1 MVLVRLVLVNLNLK
15 PLDTG
20 EHTMQF
26 LHGTKI
32 DFLGKRKTFIYLS
45 LILNVVGILAP
56 FVLGLR
62 FGIDFEGGT
71 EIALQFSEK
80 INTAEIRDVIDK
92 QFEGAEIKSY
102 GKENQF
108 LIRVVTNLSK
118 DATSQVIQTLK
129 DKYPTEVITILK
141 VDTIGPKVGNELRT
155 KALIAVL
162 LAIIAIM
169 LYIAFRFE
177 FTYGVGAAIA
187 IVHDVLVTLALVTVF
202 SKLGILNLEV
212 NQSMIAAFLTVVGFS
227 VNDTVIIFDRI
238 RENIERHKGMNMI
251 KLMNISI
258 NETLSRTINTVLTVV
273 MVLFIITLFGGEVLQ
288 GFSFTMLVGIITG
301 AYSSIYIASAF
312 VIWYLQHVKK
322 VDVEGDFTRQNNT
335 ELLKASKV

>member
-1 MVLVRLVLVNLNLK
+1 
-15 PLDTG
+15 
-20 EHTMQF
+20 
-26 LHGTKI
+26 
-32 DFLGKRKTFIYLS
+32 
-45 LILNVVGILAP
+45 
-56 FVLGLR
+56 
-62 FGIDFEGGT
+62 
-71 EIALQFSEK
+71 
-80 INTAEIRDVIDK
+80 
-92 QFEGAEIKSY
+92 
-102 GKENQF
+102 
-108 LIRVVTNLSK
+108 
-118 DATSQVIQTLK
+118 
-129 DKYPTEVITILK
+129 
-141 VDTIGPKVGNELRT
+141 
-155 KALIAVL
+155 
-162 LAIIAIM
+162 
-169 LYIAFRFE
+169 
-177 FTYGVGAAIA
+177 
-187 IVHDVLVTLALVTVF
+187 
-202 SKLGILNLEV
+202 
-212 NQSMIAAFLTVVGFS
+212 MIAAFLTVVGFS

>member
-1 MVLVRLVLVNLNLK
+1 
-15 PLDTG
+15 
-20 EHTMQF
+20 MQF

-56 FVLGLR
+56 FILGLR

-71 EIALQFSEK
+71 EIALQFSER
-80 INTAEIRDVIDK
+80 INTSEIREVIDK

-108 LIRVVTNLSK
+108 LIRVASNLSK
-118 DATSQVIQTLK
+118 DATTQVIQTLK
-129 DKYPTEVITILK
+129 DKYPKETITILK

-155 KALIAVL
+155 KALIAVI

-251 KLMNISI
+251 KLMNMSI
-258 NETLSRTINTVLTVV
+258 NETLSRTINTVVTVV
-273 MVLFIITLFGGEVLQ
+273 MVLLIITLFGGEVLQ

-301 AYSSIYIASAF
+301 AYSSIYVASAF
-312 VIWYLQHVKK
+312 VIWYLQNVKK
-322 VDVEGDFTRQNNT
+322 VDVEGDLDRENKAAT
-335 ELLKASKV
+335 LKAAKA

>member
-1 MVLVRLVLVNLNLK
+1 
-15 PLDTG
+15 
-20 EHTMQF
+20 MQF

-45 LILNVVGILAP
+45 LVLNVVGILAP
-56 FVLGLR
+56 FILGLR

-71 EIALQFSEK
+71 EIAMQFSEK
-80 INTAEIRDVIDK
+80 INTAEIRNVIDK

-108 LIRVVTNLSK
+108 LVRVALNLSK
-118 DATSQVIQTLK
+118 DATGKIIQAMRE
-129 DKYPTEVITILK
+129 KYPNEKITILK
-141 VDTIGPKVGNELRT
+141 VDTIGPKVGKELRM
-155 KALIAVL
+155 KALLAVI

-187 IVHDVLVTLALVTVF
+187 IVHDVLVTLALVTIF
-202 SKLGILNLEV
+202 SKLAILNLEI

-227 VNDTVIIFDRI
+227 VNDTVIIFDRV
-238 RENIERHKGMNMI
+238 RENLERHKGMNMI
-251 KLMNISI
+251 KLMNMSI
-258 NETLSRTINTVLTVV
+258 NETLSRTINTVVTVV
-273 MVLFIITLFGGEVLQ
+273 MVLLIITLFGGEVLQ
-288 GFSFTMLVGIITG
+288 GFSFTMLVGIVTG
-301 AYSSIYIASAF
+301 TYSSIYIASAF

-322 VDVEGDFTRQNNT
+322 VDVEGDNQRQIKA
-335 ELLKASKV
+335 EQLKAAKA

>member
-1 MVLVRLVLVNLNLK
+1 
-15 PLDTG
+15 
-20 EHTMQF
+20 MQL

-45 LILNVVGILAP
+45 LVLNVVGILAP
-56 FVLGLR
+56 FILGLR

-80 INTAEIRDVIDK
+80 INTAEIRNVIDK

-108 LIRVVTNLSK
+108 LVRVALNLSK
-118 DATSQVIQTLK
+118 DATGKIIQAMRE
-129 DKYPTEVITILK
+129 KYPNEKITILK
-141 VDTIGPKVGNELRT
+141 VDTIGPKVGKELRM
-155 KALIAVL
+155 KALLAVI

-187 IVHDVLVTLALVTVF
+187 IVHDVLVTLALVTIF
-202 SKLGILNLEV
+202 SKLAILNLEI

-227 VNDTVIIFDRI
+227 VNDTVIIFDRV
-238 RENIERHKGMNMI
+238 RENLDRHKGMNMI
-251 KLMNISI
+251 KLMNMSI
-258 NETLSRTINTVLTVV
+258 NETLSRTINTVVTVV
-273 MVLFIITLFGGEVLQ
+273 MVLLIITLFGGEVLQ
-288 GFSFTMLVGIITG
+288 GFSFTMLVGIVTG
-301 AYSSIYIASAF
+301 TYSSIYIASAF
-312 VIWYLQHVKK
+312 VIWYLQHVKN
-322 VDVEGDFTRQNNT
+322 VDVEGDNQRQIKA
-335 ELLKASKV
+335 EQLKAAKA

>member
-1 MVLVRLVLVNLNLK
+1 
-15 PLDTG
+15 
-20 EHTMQF
+20 MQF

-45 LILNVVGILAP
+45 LVLNVVGLLAP
-56 FVLGLR
+56 FILGLR

-80 INTAEIRDVIDK
+80 INTAEIRNVIDK

-108 LIRVVTNLSK
+108 LVRVALNLSK
-118 DATSQVIQTLK
+118 DATGKVIDALK
-129 DKYPTEVITILK
+129 VKYPNETITILK
-141 VDTIGPKVGNELRT
+141 EDTIGPKVGKELRT
-155 KALIAVL
+155 KALLAVV
-162 LAIIAIM
+162 LAVIAIM

-187 IVHDVLVTLALVTVF
+187 IVHDVLVTLALVTIF
-202 SKLGILNLEV
+202 SKLAILNLEI

-227 VNDTVIIFDRI
+227 VNDTVIIFDRV
-238 RENIERHKGMNMI
+238 RENLDRHKGMNMI
-251 KLMNISI
+251 KLMNMSI

-273 MVLFIITLFGGEVLQ
+273 MVLLIITLFGGEVLQ
-288 GFSFTMLVGIITG
+288 GFSFTMLVGIVTG
-301 AYSSIYIASAF
+301 TYSSIYIASAF
-312 VIWYLQHVKK
+312 VIWYMQNVKK
-322 VDVEGDFTRQNNT
+322 IDIEGDNQRQIKA
-335 ELLKASKV
+335 EQLKAAKA